1 MNNYISEN
9 IRNLR
14 RQKSVTQ
21 EELSE
26 YLNISFQTISK
37 WERGESLPDINMLIA
52 MANYFDVSTDELLG
66 MDKHKSEFF
75 SYDFGKKINELIKE
89 EKYDEAVSKYREAQ
103 KIYPNNIGINAGLA
117 MVLALRNA
125 TSDWDEAV
133 ELCRKVL
140 GELQY
145 EKVKTSVRTVLFIIM
160 KSAMTREETLLKV
173 KQLTHIWESREMITA
188 ELYEGDERVEYL
200 KSLIH
205 LMISLLY
212 DKIENGRLNDTE
224 LLKMIFLGPQSID
237 DNKESIVKKLETIKD
252 FITN

>member
-224 LLKMIFLGPQSID
+224 LLKMIFLGSQSID

>member
-1 MNNYISEN
+1 MNNYIAKTSG
-9 IRNLR
+9 IC
-14 RQKSVTQ
+14 RQKVSPRKN
-21 EELSE
+21 SE

-145 EKVKTSVRTVLFIIM
+145 EKLKLPCALF
-160 KSAMTREETLLKV
+160 
-173 KQLTHIWESREMITA
+173 
-188 ELYEGDERVEYL
+188 
-200 KSLIH
+200 
-205 LMISLLY
+205 
-212 DKIENGRLNDTE
+212 
-224 LLKMIFLGPQSID
+224 FLS
-237 DNKESIVKKLETIKD
+237 S
-252 FITN
+252 

>member
-1 MNNYISEN
+1 
-9 IRNLR
+9 
-14 RQKSVTQ
+14 
-21 EELSE
+21 
-26 YLNISFQTISK
+26 
-37 WERGESLPDINMLIA
+37 
-52 MANYFDVSTDELLG
+52 
-66 MDKHKSEFF
+66 
-75 SYDFGKKINELIKE
+75 
-89 EKYDEAVSKYREAQ
+89 
-103 KIYPNNIGINAGLA
+103 
-117 MVLALRNA
+117 
-125 TSDWDEAV
+125 
-133 ELCRKVL
+133 
-140 GELQY
+140 
-145 EKVKTSVRTVLFIIM
+145 M

>member
-1 MNNYISEN
+1 
-9 IRNLR
+9 
-14 RQKSVTQ
+14 
-21 EELSE
+21 
-26 YLNISFQTISK
+26 
-37 WERGESLPDINMLIA
+37 MLVA

-160 KSAMTREETLLKV
+160 KSAMTREETLLKA
-173 KQLTHIWESREMITA
+173 KQLTHIWESREMITV